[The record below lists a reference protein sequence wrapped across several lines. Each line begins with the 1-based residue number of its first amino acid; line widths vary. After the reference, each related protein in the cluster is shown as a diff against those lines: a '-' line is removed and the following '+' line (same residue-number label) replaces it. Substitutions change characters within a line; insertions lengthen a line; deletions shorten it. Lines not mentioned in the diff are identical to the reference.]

1 MRLIPP
7 EQIAALRANDR
18 KRLAAM
24 AAGASIPDPVPLV
37 RLFNPCGAASWLAVE
52 LARDG
57 DTLFGLADLGFGYPE
72 PGCFSLRE
80 IAAVRLPFGLRIL
93 RDPGFATRFPFS
105 VWLDAAQLTGG
116 IVGAQ
121 RLLEFVGSA
130 TARRDPE
137 LPPSGNGGG

>member
-18 KRLAAM
+18 KRHAAM
-24 AAGASIPDPVPLV
+24 AAGAPIPDPVPLV
-37 RLFNPCGAASWLAVE
+37 RLFNPCGAASWLATE
-52 LARDG
+52 LDADG

-80 IAAVRLPFGLRIL
+80 IAAVRLPFGLRIW
-93 RDPGFATRFPFS
+93 RDPGFATCFPFS